1 MRPGWNQGD
10 ALSQSNGSGE
20 HKDKLLRGVG
30 FAGIAILVLNSVIGA
45 GIFQMP
51 AEIASRAGTL
61 SPWLFL
67 IVGVLFITIILSFA
81 ELSSYFRDS
90 GGPVL
95 FTVTAF
101 GPLVGFGTGWI
112 LFISRMT
119 AFAANST
126 VMAIYL
132 GALWPWFAD
141 GIGRNVLITFII
153 ATLTYLN
160 YIGVKDGV
168 RTMAVLTFLKLTPI
182 FLLILLSVPYIGTDT
197 IFPSDLPVINDLGTT
212 ILLLVYPFVGF
223 ESATVISGETK
234 NPNSTLP
241 RALVQA
247 TIAIGILYFL
257 VVLAYISVLPD
268 AGESGATLIDV
279 GRELMGPAGVVAIT
293 LAAFF
298 SIGGNLS
305 SIMLAV
311 PRVTFALAEQR
322 LLPRWFGEVHD
333 KYATPGNSILLLGG
347 LGLIFALSGTFA
359 KLAAASVLTRLIC
372 YVLSISALPRVRA
385 QASDEQRQ
393 GAYRLKGGYIIP
405 GVALLLCLWI
415 GAQSTLQ
422 AWLVTGV
429 LLAVGLVLYA
439 LAAKRRARWANSVP

>member
-1 MRPGWNQGD
+1 MRSRGK
-10 ALSQSNGSGE
+10 ALSDNNDASG
-20 HKDKLLRGVG
+20 HKKHLLRGVG
-30 FAGIAILVLNSVIGA
+30 FAGIAILVINSVIGA

-67 IVGVLFITIILSFA
+67 VVGVLFITIILSFA
-81 ELSSYFRDS
+81 ELSSYFRES

-95 FTVTAF
+95 FTMSAF
-101 GPLVGFGTGWI
+101 GPLVGFSTGWI
-112 LFISRMT
+112 LFLSRMT

-132 GALWPWFAD
+132 GAIWPWFAD
-141 GIGRNVLITFII
+141 GLGRSLLITVII
-153 ATLTYLN
+153 SLLTYLN

-168 RTMAVLTFLKLTPI
+168 RTMAVLTLFKLAPI
-182 FLLILLSVPYIGTDT
+182 FLLIVLSVPYIGTDT
-197 IFPSDLPVINDLGTT
+197 LFPSEIPVINDLGTT

-223 ESATVISGETK
+223 ESATVVSGETK

-247 TIAIGILYFL
+247 TIGIGILYFL

-268 AGESGATLIDV
+268 AGESKATLIDV
-279 GRELMGPAGVVAIT
+279 GRELMGPAGVIAIT

-322 LLPRWFGEVHD
+322 LLPRWFGEIHD

-347 LGLIFALSGTFA
+347 LGLLFALSGTFD
-359 KLAAASVLTRLIC
+359 KLVAASVLTRLIC
-372 YVLSISALPRVRA
+372 YVLSIAALPRIRA
-385 QASDEQRQ
+385 QASEEDRQR
-393 GAYRLKGGYIIP
+393 AYRLKGGYTIP
-405 GVALLLCLWI
+405 AVAMMLCIWI
-415 GAQSTLQ
+415 GSQSTLQ
-422 AWLVTGV
+422 AWKVTGI
-429 LLAVGLVLYA
+429 LLAAGLVLYA
-439 LAAKRRARWANSVP
+439 LAAKRRARWAAGG